1 MQVLIYD
8 EISKSDE
15 GFIEKLSW
23 TDDNEIQVSAHR
35 INRIVNGK
43 IFNRASRFTGM
54 KRMKVAIIC
63 CSLIAVTIPVY
74 AAVMTFLDKS
84 MPIDDSNRHLIGAEV
99 QDDYHIIYRDG
110 QYIDPEGKHIA
121 LEELADPQKG
131 IVPNRIVREIRQ
143 PDFYPSSIVEISQT
157 KQKGRNHFFPEL
169 ILVNDSVC
177 ILTGEDS
184 QGWML
189 ESGDKLVYEFSK
201 MDSQVVEEQNLIIGY
216 VKDGVLYEG
225 EGHREKKGVYEVSVK
240 AAGTYYIYLLS
251 ASSDYLSL
259 KRGCV
264 TVD

>member
-1 MQVLIYD
+1 MQISIYD
-8 EISKSDE
+8 EISKLDE
-15 GFIEKLSW
+15 GFIEKLNW

-35 INRIVNGK
+35 INRIVNGR

-54 KRMKVAIIC
+54 KRMKVVIIC

-84 MPIDDSNRHLIGAEV
+84 MPIDDSNRHLIGTEV
-99 QDDYHIIYRDG
+99 QDDYYIIYRDG
-110 QYIDPEGKHIA
+110 QYIDSEGNHVA
-121 LEELADPQKG
+121 LEELAEPEKDV
-131 IVPNRIVREIRQ
+131 VPNRIVREIRQ

-157 KQKGRNHFFPEL
+157 EQMDSRHFFPEL

-177 ILTGEDS
+177 ILTGEDG
-184 QGWML
+184 QGWTL

-201 MDSQVVEEQNLIIGY
+201 MDSQVVEEQNLMIGY

-225 EGHREKKGVYEVSVK
+225 EGHWEKKGVYVLSIKES
-240 AAGTYYIYLLS
+240 GTYYIYLLS

-259 KRGCV
+259 KQGCV